1 MNSHQEPH
9 SPPIPSPSNSNRT
22 VRRREDTGE
31 VSSTQACRATF
42 LRGSAIGFW
51 FSGCRRVV
59 AFHCLDFASQ
69 PLLGSPLSQLHKCPL
84 EKKNKRQYT
93 RITYNTELLTI
104 LPTKEEMDSSYKIT
118 PKNGICAI
126 TQKKLCN
133 QIGREN
139 K

>member
-1 MNSHQEPH
+1 LDFGFPVAGGWSPSIASI
-9 SPPIPSPSNSNRT
+9 SPPSP
-22 VRRREDTGE
+22 
-31 VSSTQACRATF
+31 
-42 LRGSAIGFW
+42 FW
-51 FSGCRRVV
+51 AR
-59 AFHCLDFASQ
+59 
-69 PLLGSPLSQLHKCPL
+69 PLSQLHKCPL